1 MDSLT
6 SDFKDVLSNIFDL
19 NKTPEYTHLQIGQHP
34 LPTTIGIKGPLNVQQ
49 YYELSGK

>member
-6 SDFKDVLSNIFDL
+6 SDFKDILSNIFDL
-19 NKTPEYTHLQIGQHP
+19 NKIAEYADLQIEQHP